1 MNGLFANKTKGKIM
15 QVIINPDRKD
25 WKGLLQR
32 PYADNASVLQTVQE
46 VLNEV
51 KVRGD
56 AAIKE
61 LTQKFTG
68 AVLTNLAV
76 STDEISAA
84 SNDVSTELKTA
95 IQQAK
100 KNIEAFHAKQ
110 VSETEI
116 IETMPGIQ
124 CWRKSVGIQKVGL
137 YIPGGTAPLFS
148 TVLMLAIPAKLAG
161 CKEVILCTPAAPLSG
176 RAGEGAGGEVHP
188 AILYAAQLC
197 GVTKIFKAGG
207 AQAIA
212 AMAYGT
218 ETIPAVYKIFGPG
231 NQYVT
236 AAKQLV
242 QIEGIAIDMPAGPS
256 EVCVLAD
263 ETANAKFVAA
273 DLLSQAEHG
282 VDSQVLL
289 VCNEASMVKKVQEEI
304 ERQLATLSRKDI
316 AQKAL
321 ANSKAIVMNNLDAT
335 IDLVNEYAAEHLI
348 VACKDADAVAEKII
362 NAGSVFIGNYSPE
375 SVGDYAS
382 GTNHTLPTAGFA
394 KAYSGVSV
402 DSFVKK
408 ITYQKLSNEGLQNIA
423 ATVVQMAEAEGLDAH
438 ANAAKIRL

>member
-1 MNGLFANKTKGKIM
+1 MKI
-15 QVIINPDRKD
+15 VINPDKKD
-25 WKGLLQR
+25 WKELLQR
-32 PYADNASVLQTVQE
+32 PYVDNTAVMDSVRAI
-46 VLNEV
+46 LN
-51 KVRGD
+51 
-56 AAIKE
+56 
-61 LTQKFTG
+61 
-68 AVLTNLAV
+68 AV
-76 STDEISAA
+76 SQHGDEALWSFTKKF
-84 SNDVSTELKTA
+84 DGVELKSFSVSDEELAEGVHGVSDELKAA

-100 KNIEAFHAKQ
+100 ENIETFHKEQ
-110 VSETEI
+110 LKEGEP

-124 CWRKSVGIQKVGL
+124 CWRKSIGIEKVGL

-148 TVLMLAIPAKLAG
+148 TVLMLGVPAKLAG
-161 CKEVILCTPAAPLSG
+161 CKEIILCTPAG
-176 RAGEGAGGEVHP
+176 KDGKVHP
-188 AILYAAQLC
+188 AVLYSARLV
-197 GVTKIFKAGG
+197 GVTKIFKLGG

-242 QIEGIAIDMPAGPS
+242 QTLGVAIDMPAGPS

-263 ETANAKFVAA
+263 ETANPEFIAA

-289 VCNEASMVKKVQEEI
+289 VSTEKGLINQVNSALEDQLKDLPRNEMA
-304 ERQLATLSRKDI
+304 A
-316 AQKAL
+316 KAL
-321 ANSKAIVMNNLDAT
+321 DNSKAIVIEDIGIA
-335 IDLVNEYAAEHLI
+335 IELVNEYAAEHLI
-348 VACKDADAVAEKII
+348 LSCKDADAIAEKII
-362 NAGSVFIGNYSPE
+362 NAGSVFIGAYSPE

-382 GTNHTLPTAGFA
+382 GTNHTLPTNGFA

-408 ITYQKLSNEGLQNIA
+408 ITYQKLSKEGLKNIA
-423 ATVVQMAEAEGLDAH
+423 DTVTAMAEAEGLKAH
-438 ANAAKIRL
+438 ANAVTVRLNAE